1 MLGQGIETWY
11 SKVPMS
17 ILRNGNVSMSI
28 LRNGNV
34 ATSIFALEGPY
45 SKRDIETCT
54 QVYKK
59 LNIWM
64 SPVINTHQWKGVSGQ
79 VW

>member
-28 LRNGNV
+28 LRNGNI
-34 ATSIFALEGPY
+34 AMLIFALEGPH
-45 SKRDIETCT
+45 SKREKETCT
-54 QVYKK
+54 QVYQK

-64 SPVINTHQWKGVSGQ
+64 SPV
-79 VW
+79 